1 MKVFLEI
8 YINLMNDYWKN
19 NDFATF
25 SSFAAIRDST
35 AFFIFCTSISKNTIQ
50 FSKSI

>member
-1 MKVFLEI
+1 MITE
-8 YINLMNDYWKN
+8 KN